1 MSNCFESDMNAPMKV
16 RAAAH
21 IAYAL
26 HNEAEVFSNGADFN
40 LEQAFSKV
48 GAIDQVLGDGVVWP
62 LLSQLDRDAEP
73 SSRGG

>member
-1 MSNCFESDMNAPMKV
+1 MSNCFVSDVNASMKV
-16 RAAAH
+16 RAEAH

-48 GAIDQVLGDGVVWP
+48 GAIDQVLGGGVVWP